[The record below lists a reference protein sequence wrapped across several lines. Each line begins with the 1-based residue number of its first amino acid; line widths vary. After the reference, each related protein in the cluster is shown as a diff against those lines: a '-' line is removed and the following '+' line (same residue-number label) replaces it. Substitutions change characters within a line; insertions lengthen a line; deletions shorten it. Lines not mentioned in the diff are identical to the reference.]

1 MRWVAMPEASRDR
14 SFIRDQGARLLDR
27 AAKAWVKVSELR
39 RRADQS
45 ANQARGAVARRWNA
59 LRTRLAYRRMLWRAC
74 WAWIA
79 RRRGVVAEARQRLWD
94 ELRANAAVRSHLN
107 ARWAPWWLGFA
118 RRFPVHCALLAA
130 FVVLAV
136 PIHLALFGAEP
147 LVCRREAGSCHEV
160 LRSVVGVVLSA
171 QAALLAVIF
180 PVAVALVT
188 LLGGNGLR
196 RRERLQLFFAD
207 TELAI
212 AGMSALLLAGT
223 STVVLTWGEH
233 ASPQLASFGASLCSV
248 WFGLNLSGLGFFL
261 WRGVRFLLPGGQDQ
275 ALRRQVASLYWPE
288 EAAPKLADEMLYRA
302 LRPDD
307 AARIERMKFWQFA
320 DLDGVAKVAVN
331 LPAPA
336 RLVEVRLEVL
346 DAVAHAVARRGGANP
361 PKVGF
366 AAPHDLSIGCQCE
379 GSVTLAKVSVPV
391 TAIERWLIRRAY
403 VFSTRATVSEP
414 LTGERLLHELATD
427 ALDDLR
433 SGNWPVLEERL
444 GSLAA
449 LHGFLLRL
457 ASRRDADGRRHSY
470 VTELTGWSDLSIGHS
485 WARTHLSLFETAA
498 SRLHESR
505 QAFRSLARLPL
516 RIADA
521 AGRSV
526 PQAAFTATDALLA
539 YLAYRLYDRGAEA
552 AGGAT
557 ALGDIAKTPMPLPD
571 AARDWYDAAWRDL
584 SAAWKEITPD
594 RVPRPP
600 ANAPPERRW
609 AACVE
614 HTPALDE
621 HLHNTA
627 DLVAMAAVLGD
638 LIGGGRALDLLLRWP
653 GELDDAEASNTAV
666 ALDLHAVS
674 PVLLNISDWAK
685 VERGL
690 PRQPFADGWPVDP
703 TAVFQ
708 AALANAWGDGCL
720 ALALTL
726 SGWASEA
733 GASSPAATL
742 LASLV
747 HRRFSDSA
755 KGTEEGAMLL
765 GPDPFEL
772 ASLLRTVA
780 TIVAESPGSQDGRS
794 WALEKRLRRLGEL
807 ARASFVPGRVY
818 SGPGT
823 SDRLHD
829 SWAQLA
835 VCLLAV
841 ALKPG
846 HRGPWPTAP
855 DALGLASPSPADDR
869 VAEFF
874 GKVAEATG
882 TVSDDLLR
890 RLAPSGAATEPEIA
904 RARKRV
910 RVHCK
915 QITRAIRRRR
925 SATISTAPIDPDRLA
940 AIASAAESRA
950 FAKETA
956 GPLVAL
962 FAAVEHVP
970 GEQPIPVERQITDY
984 SRGALTRPLLE
995 QPVSNEAEWWAETF
1009 RRQLSAEIYRHV
1021 LRRAGQRV
1029 QAHSPEAWRD
1039 TLLAGL
1045 ARFGTDGTPVLLWGR
1060 DWPGRWAREC
1070 ELGAAILERL
1080 NHAKPREWA
1089 RVRTPFLDAARI
1101 ERLPRTGP
1109 TLVAPASYF
1118 RRIVFGRGADG
1129 HIVKVGFTSNPDDPA
1144 QGVLAARCT
1153 FDLELD
1159 RPDLALVIETHAQ
1172 PG

>member
-1 MRWVAMPEASRDR
+1 MPEASRNR

-27 AAKAWVKVSELR
+27 
-39 RRADQS
+39 
-45 ANQARGAVARRWNA
+45 VARRWNV
-59 LRTRLAYRRMLWRAC
+59 LRTRLAYRWMLWRAC

-79 RRRGVVAEARQRLWD
+79 RRSGVVAEARRRLWD
-94 ELRANAAVRSHLN
+94 ELRVNAPVRSYLN
-107 ARWAPWWLGFA
+107 ARWAPWWPGPV
-118 RRFPVHCALLAA
+118 RRFPVHAGCLAILVALAGA
-130 FVVLAV
+130 VLA
-136 PIHLALFGAEP
+136 LGAEP
-147 LVCRREAGSCHEV
+147 VS
-160 LRSVVGVVLSA
+160 
-171 QAALLAVIF
+171 ALLCGGSELHACREGSRGLTWAIL
-180 PVAVALVT
+180 AAQVT
-188 LLGGNGLR
+188 LLALLFPLVATLVPPLLGSR
-196 RRERLQLFFAD
+196 VSTSARVQLLLAH
-207 TELAI
+207 TEIVAAGASALALTFVAAIGLAI
-212 AGMSALLLAGT
+212 AEGWSAEGAIAFGAVLVAWFALNVVGTAWFLARTLALLTPSDRIAATLAYA
-223 STVVLTWGEH
+223 
-233 ASPQLASFGASLCSV
+233 ASEA
-248 WFGLNLSGLGFFL
+248 
-261 WRGVRFLLPGGQDQ
+261 
-275 ALRRQVASLYWPE
+275 WPA
-288 EAAPKLADEMLYRA
+288 EAAPRLADETLYRA

-320 DLDGVAKVAVN
+320 DLDGVAKVAIN

-346 DAVAHAVARRGGANP
+346 DAVAHAVARRSGANP
-361 PKVGF
+361 PKAGF
-366 AAPHDLSIGCQCE
+366 AAPHDLSIGCQRE

-433 SGNWPVLEERL
+433 SGNWPVFAERIAT
-444 GSLAA
+444 LAA

-457 ASRRDADGRRHSY
+457 SSRRSADGRRHSY
-470 VTELTGWSDLSIGHS
+470 VTQLMGWSDLSIGHS
-485 WARTHLSLFETAA
+485 WTRTH
-498 SRLHESR
+498 
-505 QAFRSLARLPL
+505 RSLVEAAAARLPESRTAFQHVARL
-516 RIADA
+516 AARIGDDA
-521 AGRSV
+521 GQSV
-526 PQAAFTATDALLA
+526 PPAALTATDALLA
-539 YLAYRLYDRGAEA
+539 DLAYRLYDRGAEA
-552 AGGAT
+552 AGLAT
-557 ALGDIAKTPMPLPD
+557 ELGGVANRPAPLPD
-571 AARDWYDAAWRDL
+571 AARDWYDEAWRDL
-584 SAAWKEITPD
+584 SAAWEEITRD
-594 RVPRPP
+594 RAPRPP
-600 ANAPPERRW
+600 ANAPPEQRW
-609 AACVE
+609 AECVE
-614 HTPALDE
+614 HTAALVG
-621 HLHNTA
+621 HLQRTTA
-627 DLVAMAAVLGD
+627 LAAKGAVLGD
-638 LIGGGRALDLLLRWP
+638 LIGGGRALDLLLGWP
-653 GELDDAEASNTAV
+653 RELDDAEASNTAV

-674 PVLLNISDWAK
+674 PVLLNISDWAE

-755 KGTEEGAMLL
+755 KEKEEGAMLL
-765 GPDPFEL
+765 GPDPFEP

-807 ARASFVPGRVY
+807 ARASFVPDRVY

-956 GPLVAL
+956 GPPVAL

-1029 QAHSPEAWRD
+1029 QADSPEAWRD

-1101 ERLPRTGP
+1101 EGLPGTGP
-1109 TLVAPASYF
+1109 TLVAPASFF
-1118 RRIVFGRGADG
+1118 RRIVFGKGADG

-1172 PG
+1172 PD